1 MKKTIIIA
9 ALIFCAFISQ
19 RAYSQVSINIG
30 IQPIWGPV
38 GYEHVD
44 YYYLPDVD
52 AYYDVPSH
60 MYVYMDGGVWVHRGA
75 LPGRY
80 ANYDLYHGY
89 KAVVNV
95 HDPWLHHDVYRN
107 QYASYRGHHDQVVI
121 RDSREP
127 RYYENSNH
135 PMHGQYHPEHHDN
148 GVPHDNRGER
158 HENKGEHHDNGEHR
172 GGGHEGHH

>member
-1 MKKTIIIA
+1 MKRTIIIA
-9 ALIFCAFISQ
+9 ALLICAFAGP
-19 RAYSQVSINIG
+19 RAYSQVSVNIG

-52 AYYDVPSH
+52 AYYDVPGH
-60 MYVYMDGGVWVHRGA
+60 MYVYMDGGAWVHRA
-75 LPGRY
+75 SLPGRY

-95 HDPWLHHDVYRN
+95 HDPWMHHDVYRN

-127 RYYENSNH
+127 RYYENTNH
-135 PMHGQYHPEHHDN
+135 PMHNQYHPEHHEN
-148 GVPHDNRGER
+148 
-158 HENKGEHHDNGEHR
+158 HEEHHEEHHDNGHR
-172 GGGHEGHH
+172 EGHENHEGHH